1 MKESITFNDASLF
14 FRATRERLRLEIGTF
29 YKHPNPSS
37 LSSNELTTLLQSS
50 SNEEDTISEIEK
62 ILEISDDHE
71 FAGTLKDPQSLEDL
85 YKHINNLL
93 KKIQ

>member
-1 MKESITFNDASLF
+1 MKESISFNDASLF

-29 YKHPNPSS
+29 YKHPNPAS
-37 LSSNELTTLLQSS
+37 LSSKELSTLLQSS
-50 SNEEDTISEIEK
+50 SNEGDTITEIQK

-85 YKHINNLL
+85 YKNINILL